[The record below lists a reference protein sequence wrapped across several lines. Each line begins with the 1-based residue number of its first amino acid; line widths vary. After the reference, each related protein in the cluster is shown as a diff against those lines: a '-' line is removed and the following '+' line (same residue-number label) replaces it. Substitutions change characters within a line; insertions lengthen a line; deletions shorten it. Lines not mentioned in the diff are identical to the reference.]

1 MPFPEEIETPRLV
14 MRRWREG
21 DLPGIRSVWA
31 DPLVASALRP
41 GEEIDVDEVA
51 RAALER
57 RMANWSRDG
66 FGLLTLRLREGDGE
80 IIGWSGAWKQDL
92 ARAYTGDIEVGWTLR
107 SPWWGRGLAT
117 EAARASM
124 AAAFEHLGL
133 ERVISLI
140 GPENEASIAVAE
152 RLGMTREGT
161 TPHNERPGLEL
172 AVYSLARSSFG
183 ASPQSR
189 SSR

>member
-1 MPFPEEIETPRLV
+1 MPFPEEIQTPRLV
-14 MRRWREG
+14 MRRWRED

-31 DPLVASALRP
+31 DPLVAGALRP
-41 GEEIDVDEVA
+41 GEAIDLDAVA
-51 RAALER
+51 RATVER
-57 RMANWSRDG
+57 RMANWTRDG

-80 IIGWSGAWKQDL
+80 IIGWSGAWRQDL
-92 ARAYTGDIEVGWTLR
+92 ARAYTGDVEVGWTLR

-117 EAARASM
+117 EAAHASM

-140 GPENEASIAVAE
+140 HPANAASTAVAE
-152 RLGMTREGT
+152 RLGMAREGT
-161 TPHNERPGLEL
+161 TPHNEVPGLEL
-172 AVYSLARSSFG
+172 VVYSLARSSFG